1 MSIHVAIYRIP
12 VGDPV
17 GQMRALL
24 LGVISIMIP
33 EEEQKTV
40 LLKMEHALGTTN
52 VDCPNAS
59 CITGSCGNEKDVIV
73 D

>member
-24 LGVISIMIP
+24 PGVISIMIP
-33 EEEQKTV
+33 EEEQKTG
-40 LLKMEHALGTTN
+40 LLKMEHVLGTTN
-52 VDCPNAS
+52 VDWPNAS
-59 CITGSCGNEKDVIV
+59 CITDSCGSERVVTV